1 MFTSETLIHAGQTF
15 LMLFGELF
23 GLFIG
28 ISFVVALLQ
37 IYVSQDRIKRIL
49 TTPKKGLNSVLGALL
64 GSVTPFCS
72 CSTIPVL
79 VGLFKSGAP
88 FCGAISFLLTSPVL
102 NPAIITLMLAFF
114 GVKAT
119 VVYAAFTF
127 VFAVVMGLVLDA
139 AGFEK
144 EIKNVTVRGGHQDG
158 MSWENLQGT
167 FWQKQVQAFKI
178 SWKDAFGLFR
188 GVVPFLLLGAGIG
201 AFIYEFV
208 PTDLLENFAGVSNLW
223 AVPVAAI
230 IGIPM
235 YIRTETMI
243 PVAGILIS
251 KGVAPGVMIA
261 LILGGAGAS
270 IPEVSLLSSIFNKK
284 MVIAFVLCIF
294 AVSVITGYVFNFN
307 INI

>member
-1 MFTSETLIHAGQTF
+1 MFTAETLLNAGKTF
-15 LMLFGELF
+15 LMLFGELL

-37 IYVSQDRIKRIL
+37 IYISQDRIKRIL

-64 GSVTPFCS
+64 GAVTPFCS

-88 FCGAISFLLTSPVL
+88 FCGAISFLLTSPIL

-119 VVYAAFTF
+119 IIYAVFTF
-127 VFAVVMGLVLDA
+127 VFAVVMGLILDK

-144 EIKNVTVRGGHQDG
+144 YVKNVTVKGGHQDNVC
-158 MSWENLQGT
+158 WENLQGT
-167 FWQKQVQAFKI
+167 FWQNQWQAIKL
-178 SWKDAFGLFR
+178 SLKDAFGLFK
-188 GVVPFLLLGAGIG
+188 GVVLFLLLGAGIG

-208 PTDLLENFAGVSNLW
+208 PTDLLANFAGANSLW
-223 AVPVAAI
+223 AVPLAAI
-230 IGIPM
+230 VGIPM

-243 PVAGILIS
+243 PIASILIA
-251 KGVAPGVMIA
+251 KGVAPGVMIS

-270 IPEVSLLSSIFNKK
+270 LPEVSLLNSIFKKK
-284 MVIAFVLCIF
+284 MVITFVLCIF
-294 AVSVITGYVFNFN
+294 AVATITGFIFNFA
-307 INI
+307 I

>member
-1 MFTSETLIHAGQTF
+1 MFTTEALLHAGKTF

-37 IYVSQDRIKRIL
+37 IYISQDRIKRIL

-64 GSVTPFCS
+64 GAVTPFCS

-88 FCGAISFLLTSPVL
+88 FCGAISFLLTSPIL
-102 NPAIITLMLAFF
+102 NPAILTLMLAFF

-119 VVYAAFTF
+119 AVYAVFTF
-127 VFAVVMGLVLDA
+127 AFAVVMGLALDQ
-139 AGFEK
+139 AGFAK
-144 EIKNVTVRGGHQDG
+144 YVKNVTVTGGHSG
-158 MSWENLQGT
+158 GAAWETLRGT
-167 FWQKQVQAFKI
+167 FWQKQRRAI
-178 SWKDAFGLFR
+178 ILALKDSLGLFK
-188 GVVPFLLLGAGIG
+188 GVFGFLLLGAGIG

-208 PTDLLENFAGVSNLW
+208 PTGLLANFAGANSLW
-223 AVPVAAI
+223 AVPLAAI
-230 IGIPM
+230 VGIPM

-243 PVAGILIS
+243 PIASILIA
-251 KGVAPGVMIA
+251 KGVAPGVMIS

-270 IPEVSLLSSIFNKK
+270 IPEVSLLNSIFKRE
-284 MVIAFVLCIF
+284 MVITFVLCIF
-294 AVSVITGYVFNFN
+294 AVASITGYIFNFVL
-307 INI
+307 

>member
-1 MFTSETLIHAGQTF
+1 MFTAETLLNAGKTF
-15 LMLFGELF
+15 LMLFGGLF

-37 IYVSQDRIKRIL
+37 IYISQDRIKRIL

-64 GSVTPFCS
+64 GAVTPFCS

-88 FCGAISFLLTSPVL
+88 FCGAISFLLTSPIL

-119 VVYAAFTF
+119 IIYTVFTF
-127 VFAVVMGLVLDA
+127 VFAVVMGLILDK

-144 EIKNVTVRGGHQDG
+144 YVKNVTVKGGHQDNVC
-158 MSWENLQGT
+158 WENLQGT
-167 FWQKQVQAFKI
+167 FWQKQWQAIKL
-178 SWKDAFGLFR
+178 SLKDAFGLFK
-188 GVVPFLLLGAGIG
+188 GVVLFLLLGAGIG

-208 PTDLLENFAGVSNLW
+208 PTDLLANFAGANSLW
-223 AVPVAAI
+223 AVPLAAI
-230 IGIPM
+230 VGIPM

-243 PVAGILIS
+243 PIASILIA
-251 KGVAPGVMIA
+251 KGVAPGVMIS

-270 IPEVSLLSSIFNKK
+270 IPEVSLLNSIFKKK
-284 MVIAFVLCIF
+284 MVITFVLCIF
-294 AVSVITGYVFNFN
+294 AVATITGFIFNFA
-307 INI
+307 I

>member
-1 MFTSETLIHAGQTF
+1 MFTAETLLNAGKTF

-37 IYVSQDRIKRIL
+37 IYISQDRIKRIL

-64 GSVTPFCS
+64 GAVTPFCS

-88 FCGAISFLLTSPVL
+88 FCGAISFLLTSPIL

-119 VVYAAFTF
+119 IIYAVFTF
-127 VFAVVMGLVLDA
+127 VFAVVMGLILDK

-144 EIKNVTVRGGHQDG
+144 YVKNVTVKGGHQDNVC
-158 MSWENLQGT
+158 WENLQGT
-167 FWQKQVQAFKI
+167 FWQKQWQAIKL
-178 SWKDAFGLFR
+178 SLKDAFGLFK
-188 GVVPFLLLGAGIG
+188 GVVLFLLLGAGIG
-201 AFIYEFV
+201 GFIYEFV
-208 PTDLLENFAGVSNLW
+208 STDLLANFAGANSLW
-223 AVPVAAI
+223 AVPLAAI
-230 IGIPM
+230 VGIPM

-243 PVAGILIS
+243 PIASILIA
-251 KGVAPGVMIA
+251 KGVAPGVMIS

-270 IPEVSLLSSIFNKK
+270 IPEVSLLNSIFKKK
-284 MVIAFVLCIF
+284 MVITFVLCIF
-294 AVSVITGYVFNFN
+294 AVATITGFIFNFA
-307 INI
+307 I

>member
-1 MFTSETLIHAGQTF
+1 MFTTETLIHAGQTF
-15 LMLFGELF
+15 CKLFGELF

-49 TTPKKGLNSVLGALL
+49 TTPRKGLNSVLGALL

-114 GVKAT
+114 GMKAT
-119 VVYAAFTF
+119 IVYAAFTF
-127 VFAVVMGLVLDA
+127 VFAVIMGLVLDA

-144 EIKNVTVRGGHQDG
+144 EIKNVTVKGGHQDG
-158 MSWENLQGT
+158 ASWEKLQGT

-178 SWKDAFGLFR
+178 AWTDAFGLFR

-208 PTDLLENFAGVSNLW
+208 PTDLLANFAGASNLW
-223 AVPVAAI
+223 AVPVAAVV
-230 IGIPM
+230 GIPM

-243 PVAGILIS
+243 PIAGILIS

-270 IPEVSLLSSIFNKK
+270 IPEVSLLSSIFKK
-284 MVIAFVLCIF
+284 RMVIAFVLCIF
-294 AVSVITGYVFNFN
+294 AVSVITGYVFNFI